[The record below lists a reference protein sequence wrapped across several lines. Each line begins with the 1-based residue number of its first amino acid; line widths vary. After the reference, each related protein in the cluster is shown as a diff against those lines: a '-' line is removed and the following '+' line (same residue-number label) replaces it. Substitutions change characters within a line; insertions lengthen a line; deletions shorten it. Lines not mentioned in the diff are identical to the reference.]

1 VAVRVVAVVQARV
14 QEEGINQSFNRKTVM
29 MRSFTISLGVT
40 LMFFSSAGWA
50 QGFVEN
56 ALLFSRTKPGG
67 SARIQA
73 MGGAQIAL
81 GGDYSS
87 ALSNPAGL
95 GMYNRSEIT
104 FSPALNFYSSDSEM
118 IDHTGNNEATD
129 SKTVFTVPGLS
140 YVHHSPL
147 DKGDFLGGS
156 FAVSMSRTNDFQNT
170 FKFQGTDNTS
180 SMADYFTQMAQG
192 YAINTLPSPYSDTP
206 LLNFDFPEGLAY
218 QTFLINPYSEADPYP
233 SPFTEDDYLD
243 YTTYY
248 SELEDTVSSERSL
261 FRKGDVDL
269 RGAQY
274 QWSFAYGGNI
284 KDKFFFGASVGI
296 TTLRYKFSS
305 SYGENNFTY
314 SNDYESPIRDF
325 NLTENIEID
334 GSGVNFTLGFIYRF
348 VDFAQ
353 AGVSFVTPT
362 YYTLTDTYSAQ
373 LSVNRNNNLI
383 EASSSAPIIS
393 EYNIKT
399 PMKLSTGL
407 AFFLGKYGLI
417 SGDAEFVNYG
427 KAKYD
432 SDTPGVS
439 FNPEND
445 SIQYYFTNTINYRI
459 GVESRLG
466 IYRLR
471 AGYNVQNN
479 AYKSE
484 FKVDGNITTFSAG
497 AGIKLEKFFL
507 DATWLNTNY
516 NSSYSQYSIQN
527 AADKPEGP
535 TARIKN
541 TINSVMLT
549 AGFTF

>member
-1 VAVRVVAVVQARV
+1 
-14 QEEGINQSFNRKTVM
+14 
-29 MRSFTISLGVT
+29 MRSFKISLSVI
-40 LMFFSSAGWA
+40 LMFFSSAVWA

-95 GMYNRSEIT
+95 GMYNRSEFT
-104 FSPALNFYSSDSEM
+104 FSPALNFYDSDSEM
-118 IDHTGNNEATD
+118 IDHSGNNKATD
-129 SKTVFTVPGLS
+129 AKTVFNIPGLS

-147 DKGDFLGGS
+147 DKGGFLGGS

-170 FKFQGTDNTS
+170 FQYQGTDNTS

-192 YAINTLPSPYSDTP
+192 YSINTLPGPYSDTP

-218 QTFLINPYSEADPYP
+218 QTYLINPYSEADPYP

-248 SELEDTVSSERSL
+248 SELEDTVTSERSL
-261 FRKGDVDL
+261 FRKGDVDV

-274 QWSFAYGGNI
+274 QWSFAFGGNI
-284 KDKFFFGASVGI
+284 KDKFFFGASIGI
-296 TTLRYKFSS
+296 TTLRYKYSS

-314 SNDYESPIRDF
+314 SSDYESPISDF

-334 GSGVNFTLGFIYRF
+334 GSGVNFTLGAIYRF

-362 YYTLTDTYSAQ
+362 YYTLTDTYGAR

-383 EASSSAPIIS
+383 EASSESIIS
-393 EYNIKT
+393 EYNLKT

-407 AFFLGKYGLI
+407 AFFIGKYGLI
-417 SGDAEFVNYG
+417 SGDVEFVNYG
-427 KAKYD
+427 KARYD

-439 FNPEND
+439 FKPDND
-445 SIQYYFTNTINYRI
+445 DIQYYYTNVTNYRI
-459 GVESRLG
+459 GAESRLG

-471 AGYNVQNN
+471 AGYSFQNN
-479 AYKSE
+479 PYKS
-484 FKVDGNITTFSAG
+484 NIEAGSSINTFSIG
-497 AGIKLEKFFL
+497 TGIKLEKFFL

-516 NSSYSQYSIQN
+516 NSSYSQYSVQ
-527 AADKPEGP
+527 DGDDTVGP
-535 TARIKN
+535 AVNLKN

-549 AGFTF
+549 IGFSF